1 MQELFN
7 LVEERAEEWSYTIV
21 VSVVEIYNE
30 TVRDLL
36 SLNHTEKLEIKQGP
50 EGVYVPG
57 LTQVEVSCLEEVNE
71 VRWHGTQQYSTSS
84 QSFCCYFL
92 RLKPQQNLGIQRRQK
107 A

>member
-1 MQELFN
+1 MLCDDHILDLAPLSLSPQGPPDNPGINQRALQELFTM
-7 LVEERAEEWSYTIV
+7 VEERREDWHYSII

-36 SLNHTEKLEIKQGP
+36 SLNHTEKLEVKQGP

-71 VRWHGTQQYSTSS
+71 VSR
-84 QSFCCYFL
+84 
-92 RLKPQQNLGIQRRQK
+92 
-107 A
+107 